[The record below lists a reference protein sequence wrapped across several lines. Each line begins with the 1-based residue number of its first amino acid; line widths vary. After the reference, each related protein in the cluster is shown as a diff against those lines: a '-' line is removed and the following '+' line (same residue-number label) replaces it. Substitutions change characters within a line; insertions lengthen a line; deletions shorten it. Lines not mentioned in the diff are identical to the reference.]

1 MRTLVLAVL
10 SFLLIGCTSLQLID
24 LSSAQVRD
32 HIRAGQIVQLGDR
45 ISVTTEDGKTQ
56 EFKVAAVTDSTV
68 QGGDVKV
75 LIDSIV
81 SVRTKQRNR
90 LRTALATTGIV
101 AGVLFLAA
109 AKGIKP
115 RSTQ

>member
-10 SFLLIGCTSLQLID
+10 SFLLVGCTSLQPLD
-24 LSSAQVRD
+24 LSSAQVRE
-32 HIRAGQIVQLGDR
+32 HIRAGQIAQPGDR
-45 ISVTTEDGKTQ
+45 ISVTTEDGRTQ
-56 EFKVAAVTDSTV
+56 KFKVTGVTTSTV
-68 QGGDVKV
+68 QGGDTDVS
-75 LIDSIV
+75 IDSIV

-109 AKGIKP
+109 AEGIKP